1 MKHLLLLVLALV
13 LTGCPASTDP
23 QPPQPPPPR
32 PGPSPTP
39 EVRDTDKCGA
49 AYENLKGLECR
60 DSRGKPMW
68 VNSDDETFDVT
79 CRRIQ
84 EEGGVF
90 LDPVCIAEAPTC
102 EEANVCPPSQQ

>member
-1 MKHLLLLVLALV
+1 V
-13 LTGCPASTDP
+13 
-23 QPPQPPPPR
+23 
-32 PGPSPTP
+32 
-39 EVRDTDKCGA
+39 VRDTDQCGA
-49 AYENLKGLECR
+49 AYENLKELQCQ

-68 VNSDDETFDVT
+68 VNSDGETFDET

-84 EEGGVF
+84 EGGGIF